1 MIQGWLVPW
10 VQNQVHGG
18 STLSYM
24 WIFHCSGLSALN
36 LSIIQGTTVFAF

>member
-1 MIQGWLVPW
+1 MIQGLLVPW

-18 STLSYM
+18 STVSYT

-36 LSIIQGTTVFAF
+36 LSITQGTTILAF